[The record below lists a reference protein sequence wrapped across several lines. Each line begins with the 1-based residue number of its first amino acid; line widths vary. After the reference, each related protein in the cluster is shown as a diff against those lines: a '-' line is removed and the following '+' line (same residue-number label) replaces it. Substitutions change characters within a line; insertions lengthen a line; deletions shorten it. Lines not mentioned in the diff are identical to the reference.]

1 MYVRIIETGD
11 IAEINYF
18 PHGASWDWAEDVIG
32 SNGGFGKLED
42 GLIRR
47 NDADD
52 VYEATA
58 ETVEFWQE
66 FFSGEEATEA
76 DVAALAKELN
86 RDISDIYEYLNER
99 LDGYDLDSFRAR
111 AVEFI
116 EKIRTDPSLL
126 D

>member
-18 PHGASWDWAEDVIG
+18 PHNASWDWAEDVIG

-86 RDISDIYEYLNER
+86 RDIDDIYEYLNER